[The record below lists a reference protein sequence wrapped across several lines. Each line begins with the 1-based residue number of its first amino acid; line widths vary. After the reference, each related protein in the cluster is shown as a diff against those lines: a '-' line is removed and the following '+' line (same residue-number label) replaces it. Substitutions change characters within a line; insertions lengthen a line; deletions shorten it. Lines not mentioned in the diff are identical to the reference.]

1 MAYISFQPK
10 DYFNTKL
17 YTGTGSAQSISSV
30 GFQPDWVWVKDRDSA
45 NSHNLTDAV
54 RGATK
59 TIFSDATA
67 GEVTDAQRLT
77 SFDSDGFSVGTSTS
91 FNTNTN
97 DYVSWNWLAN
107 GQGSSNTDGSITS
120 TVSANTT
127 AGFSIVTYTGTGSG
141 GATFGHGLGVKPK
154 AIIIKCTSLARDWV
168 YQQDTSGDGTSNQRL
183 ILNSTA
189 SNYNNNFVT
198 FGTSTITLPSSS
210 DNDWSGSGATYIA
223 YCFAEK
229 KGFSKFGSYTG
240 NGNAD
245 GSFIYTGFKP
255 AFVLAK
261 RTNAVES
268 WVMFDNKRDPHN
280 VVGHILHPNNNT
292 VESDQTGGT
301 LYVMDFLSNG
311 FKLKGTD
318 TLVNGSGSTYIY
330 MAFAEEPLVSSN
342 GVPAVAR

>member
-1 MAYISFQPK
+1 MAYISFQPS

-97 DYVSWNWLAN
+97 DYVSWNWKAN
-107 GQGSSNTDGSITS
+107 GSGSSNTDGSITS

-127 AGFSIVTYTGTGSG
+127 AGFSIVTYTGTGSA
-141 GATFGHGLGVKPK
+141 ATVGHGLGSAPSVIIQKKTSASATWLVKHPGIGTNGYIRLDATNTSATDS
-154 AIIIKCTSLARDWV
+154 AIW
-168 YQQDTSGDGTSNQRL
+168 
-183 ILNSTA
+183 NSTDP
-189 SNYNNNFVT
+189 
-198 FGTSTITLPSSS
+198 TSTVFSIGT
-210 DNDWSGSGATYIA
+210 DATINGSGATSVA

-229 KGFSKFGSYTG
+229 TGFSKFGSYTG

-245 GSFIYTGFKP
+245 GSFIYTGFAPSFLLFK
-255 AFVLAK
+255 
-261 RTNAVES
+261 NASVATS
-268 WVMFDNKRDPHN
+268 WVMHDTKRDTFN
-280 VVGHILHPNNNT
+280 ISGKGLFPNET
-292 VESDQTGGT
+292 SAESSTAGRELDI
-301 LYVMDFLSNG
+301 LSNG
-311 FKLKGTD
+311 FKIRNS
-318 TLVNGSGSTYIY
+318 NGEKNTSGNTYIY
-330 MAFAEEPLVSSN
+330 MAFAEAPLVGSN
-342 GVPAVAR
+342 NVPCTAR

>member
-1 MAYISFQPK
+1 MAYISFQPS

-97 DYVSWNWLAN
+97 DYVSWNWIAN

-127 AGFSIVTYTGTGSG
+127 AGFSIVKYTGTGSN
-141 GATFGHGLGVKPK
+141 ATIGHGLGVAPK
-154 AIIIKCTSLARDWV
+154 MIIAKNLGDARSWGVYHASLGATKGIDL
-168 YQQDTSGDGTSNQRL
+168 DGTGAAG
-183 ILNSTA
+183 TA
-189 SNYNNNFVT
+189 SSYWNDTAPTTSVFSTGGGNNT
-198 FGTSTITLPSSS
+198 
-210 DNDWSGSGATYIA
+210 GSAFDFIA

-229 KGFSKFGSYTG
+229 KGFSKFGSYSS
-240 NGNAD
+240 NNNAD
-245 GSFIYTGFKP
+245 GNFIYTGFSP
-255 AFVLAK
+255 AFVYIK
-261 RTNAVES
+261 QTNASGES
-268 WVMFDNKRDPHN
+268 SKMYDNKRLGYN
-280 VVGHILHPNNNT
+280 VVANWLEADDSQAEG
-292 VESDQTGGT
+292 TGSNQI
-301 LYVMDFLSNG
+301 DILSNG
-311 FKLKGTD
+311 FKLRATN
-318 TLVNGSGSTYIY
+318 TAINASGGTYIY
-330 MAFAEEPLVSSN
+330 MCFAESPIVSSN